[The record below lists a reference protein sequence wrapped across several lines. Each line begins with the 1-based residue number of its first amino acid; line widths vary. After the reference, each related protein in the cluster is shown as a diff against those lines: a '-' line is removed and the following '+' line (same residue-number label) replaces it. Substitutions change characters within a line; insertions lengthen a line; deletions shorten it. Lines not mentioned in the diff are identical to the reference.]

1 MRVCGL
7 VRNVRLAFM
16 VTLVFVSFSFVVVLP
31 SEARADEA
39 GIQELQTIFNDM
51 LEEYKVSV
59 GDGAELKLDGN
70 VVVEEQDFYYFVTLP
85 HM

>member
-31 SEARADEA
+31 SEARADED
-39 GIQELQTIFNDM
+39 GIQERRSIFNDM
-51 LEEYKVSV
+51 LEEYNVSV
-59 GDGAELKLDGN
+59 GDGSEMKLD
-70 VVVEEQDFYYFVTLP
+70 
-85 HM
+85 